1 MVAAPSPSTPPGS
14 DPSPMGLKRIEAWL
28 ALPEDDGA
36 ELINGRIVYKAMASL
51 EHGDAIVGIS
61 EQLGISRGPR
71 REGRGGWW
79 LSQEP
84 DLYLAGNGVR
94 PDIVGWRVE
103 KHPSPPRKVNVGAEH
118 LGVYVACPDWV
129 CEVLSE
135 STRARDEAGG
145 VKWRTYWDAGVAHYW
160 LVDLVAMQ
168 VTVYAR
174 GADDF
179 EAVDIAGGSSLKP
192 LAPFSDLS
200 FDAQRVFI
208 LAEAARDG

>member
-1 MVAAPSPSTPPGS
+1 MVAAPSPSAPPHG
-14 DPSPMGLKRIEAWL
+14 PLSPVALKRIEAWL

-36 ELINGRIVYKAMASL
+36 ELLGGRIVYKAMASL
-51 EHGDAIVGIS
+51 EHGDAIVGIC

-71 REGRGGWW
+71 RQGRGGWW

-94 PDIVGWRVE
+94 PDIAGWRVE

-118 LGVYVACPDWV
+118 LGVYVASPDWV

-145 VKWRTYWDAGVAHYW
+145 VKWRTYWEAGVAHYW
-160 LVDLVAMQ
+160 LVDLVGMQ

-174 GADDF
+174 GARDF
-179 EAVDIAGGSSLKP
+179 EPVDIAGASSKKP
-192 LAPFSDLS
+192 LAPFAEVD
-200 FDAQRVFI
+200 FDAGRVFI